1 MGNYRSR
8 FLLWIDVCRVLQMAN
23 DRVNGQDG
31 VQDSAEEDGR
41 GSQDKKQVGNQPGQ
55 GKRARDEVTSAR

>member
-1 MGNYRSR
+1 
-8 FLLWIDVCRVLQMAN
+8 MAN